1 MLSASPA
8 APALS
13 DVIRESLAGLACNIA
28 ASRQAPIDRQR
39 GEALVGYALARLDGR
54 ETALLLGGHAKAINR
69 AAEEIA
75 SLFAEADAYDEA
87 FGRKLE
93 AGQPLDLA
101 EVIKDAIKSLSAR
114 RGGKRPVKFFVTVE
128 IDKLPRKAVEDQSCG
143 LYVEKA
149 VTGEATTI
157 HCKGT
162 LVHRDPAEG
171 PALSITRSGGQLF
184 RALYLRDGV
193 LHRPSAEG
201 PAAIEQDA
209 EGRVIY
215 EGYFEEGKFHRD
227 PLLGPALHVIG
238 PEFEKIEY
246 YLCGMLHR
254 DHRDGP
260 AAITRF
266 SDGAV
271 KLEYLRHGVTHRPS
285 QDGPA
290 FQSIGPS
297 GEIIHE
303 AWLENGK
310 LHRDPKLGPARRT
323 VSTDE
328 GRERLEYFANGLLH
342 RDEVDGPAWIAT
354 SLRTGGIVEEG
365 YYCRGEAHRQGGP
378 ATIIRND
385 EGGLLFEAWFDHGN
399 LHREPAAGPAVIC
412 RDEDGS
418 ISTAEFWQ
426 NGVLL
431 EDAADGEVSPC

>member
-8 APALS
+8 APDHP

-28 ASRQAPIDRQR
+28 ASRQAPIDRER
-39 GEALVGYALARLDGR
+39 SKVVVGYALARLDSR
-54 ETALLLGGHAKAINR
+54 ETALLLSGHAKAFNR

-101 EVIKDAIKSLSAR
+101 DVIKDAIKSLSAR
-114 RGGKRPVKFFVTVE
+114 RGGKRPVKFFATLE
-128 IDKLPRKAVEDQSCG
+128 IGKLSWKAVQDQSCG
-143 LYVEKA
+143 RYVEKA
-149 VTGEATTI
+149 VTGEVTTL

-162 LVHRDPAEG
+162 LLHRDPAQG
-171 PALSITRSGGQLF
+171 PALSITRPDGQLF

-201 PAAIEQDA
+201 PAAIELDA

-215 EGYFEEGKFHRD
+215 EGFFEEGKFHRD
-227 PLLGPALHVIG
+227 PLLGPALHLIG

-246 YLCGMLHR
+246 YLSGMLHR

-266 SDGAV
+266 PDGAV

-285 QDGPA
+285 EEGPA
-290 FQSIGPS
+290 FQRIGPS

-303 AWLENGK
+303 ACLENGK
-310 LHRDPKLGPARRT
+310 LHRDPKHGPACRT
-323 VSTDE
+323 LSAEE
-328 GRERLEYFANGLLH
+328 GRERVEYFVDGLLH
-342 RDEVDGPAWIAT
+342 RDEADGPAYIEVN
-354 SLRTGGIVEEG
+354 SESGMVLEEQYFCHG
-365 YYCRGEAHRQGGP
+365 ALHRQDGP
-378 ATIIRND
+378 AVTSRSS
-385 EGGLLFEAWFDHGN
+385 EGGVLFEAWYREGKQ
-399 LHREPAAGPAVIC
+399 HRDASEGPAVIFWN
-412 RDEDGS
+412 DDGS
-418 ISTAEFWQ
+418 YAIAEFWQ

-431 EDAADGEVSPC
+431 ENHVEGEVSPC